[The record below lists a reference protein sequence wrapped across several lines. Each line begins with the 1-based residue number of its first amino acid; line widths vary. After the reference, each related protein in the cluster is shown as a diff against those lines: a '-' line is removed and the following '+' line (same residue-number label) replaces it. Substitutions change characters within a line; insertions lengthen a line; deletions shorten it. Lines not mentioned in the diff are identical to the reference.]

1 MGATRLSAANGLQDL
16 LVQEKILDEKTA
28 ARIQQR
34 AEEHD
39 ETFLEAAVGLGF
51 VTESDVALTL
61 VKALSLPY
69 LDATRY
75 FVNKELFDLV
85 TIETALRHKILPLD
99 RTGDTLLVA
108 ICDCVDTAVLQKIE
122 RETGLTVRTCITSY
136 GAFTNALKSFLPEKR
151 DRTDNS

>member
-1 MGATRLSAANGLQDL
+1 MGATRLSANRLQDL

-85 TIETALRHKILPLD
+85 TIETALRYKILPLD
-99 RTGDTLLVA
+99 RTNDTLVVA
-108 ICDCVDTAVLQKIE
+108 ICDCVDVAVVKKIE

-136 GAFTNALKSFLPEKR
+136 GAFTSALKSFLPEKR
-151 DRTDNS
+151 DGTDNS